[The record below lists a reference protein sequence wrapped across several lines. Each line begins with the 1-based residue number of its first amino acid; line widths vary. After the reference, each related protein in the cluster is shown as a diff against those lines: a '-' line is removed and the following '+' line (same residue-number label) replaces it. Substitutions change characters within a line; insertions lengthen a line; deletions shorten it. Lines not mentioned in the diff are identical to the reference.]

1 MTRLVLTVCG
11 LILAAATPRVA
22 SAGESPRS
30 EQGRTRAMA
39 PAHASSREKSQRGA
53 SSADAR
59 AADVDRTPSV
69 ASAPAGAAVD
79 AWPLAGVNIPEPL
92 MRSATTVL
100 VFAAVSF
107 APAAALMVTAFVRI
121 QIVLMLLRQALG
133 SLAVPGNQVLTVLAL
148 LLTAMVMKPTT
159 DVVYE
164 RAIAPY
170 SAGKL
175 DAARAWT
182 AGSTPIKR
190 FMIDQIARTNH
201 ESYLWR
207 LHDELTP
214 PTPGRPDPTY
224 AEEMPLTIVAPAFML
239 SELSTAFMIGFYLY
253 LPFLVIDLVV
263 ASVLAAMGLSMMPPT
278 LVAMPLK
285 LVLFVLADGW
295 VLVASMLIRGFA
307 IGSY

>member
-1 MTRLVLTVCG
+1 MTRFVLTACA
-11 LILAAATPRVA
+11 LILASAATRA
-22 SAGESPRS
+22 DSAEGRLRTD
-30 EQGRTRAMA
+30 QGRTRAMA
-39 PAHASSREKSQRGA
+39 PADASGKEKTHRGLSDEPVIGAVAAPAAGVASS
-53 SSADAR
+53 
-59 AADVDRTPSV
+59 
-69 ASAPAGAAVD
+69 PAGTGVD
-79 AWPLAGVNIPEPL
+79 PWPLAGVNIPEPL

-148 LLTAMVMKPTT
+148 LLTALVMKPAA

-175 DAARAWT
+175 DAAHAWA
-182 AGSTPIKR
+182 AGSTPIKT
-190 FMIDQIARTNH
+190 FMIDQISRTNH

-214 PTPGRPDPTY
+214 PTPGHSEPTY

-239 SELSTAFMIGFYLY
+239 SELTTAFMIGFYLY